1 MSQLTN
7 IEVQVALLRAHM
19 HKKDLAKLL
28 DMDGKTFRNRFYDE
42 LPQDLQERLIK
53 LIQCVAYCD
62 EPTQEDLENYRQC
75 CHQMKRYSDYKQ
87 EQLNERTIA
96 FVEFVEKNGNI
107 KQKEINDLSEKF
119 NISKDN
125 PTFF

>member
-1 MSQLTN
+1 MAQLTN

-28 DMDGKTFRNRFYDE
+28 DMDGKTFRNRFYGE

>member
-28 DMDGKTFRNRFYDE
+28 DMDGKTFRNRFYGE